1 MFNNAIRKYVTPTLF
16 PGSKAKID
24 TGNTLSSISPLRVSK
39 EGGSA
44 INEEEQVRGKKPPMN
59 IKAPDKSPLF
69 MCAEAYVRFSWRE

>member
-39 EGGSA
+39 DGGSA
-44 INEEEQVRGKKPPMN
+44 INEEEQVRGE
-59 IKAPDKSPLF
+59 KAPYEHKSPG
-69 MCAEAYVRFSWRE
+69 